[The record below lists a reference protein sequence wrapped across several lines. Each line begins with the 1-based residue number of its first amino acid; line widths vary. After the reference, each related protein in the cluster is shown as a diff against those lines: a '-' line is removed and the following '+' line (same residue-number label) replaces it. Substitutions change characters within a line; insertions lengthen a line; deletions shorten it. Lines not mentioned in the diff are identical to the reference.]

1 MERYLSAHDA
11 SRILGVTGNAV
22 LLMAKRGEL
31 PVAGET
37 VSGIRL
43 FRLEDV
49 RKVAAER
56 AAQGKRGSNTASTA
70 LVGEAVPA

>member
-22 LLMAKRGEL
+22 HLMARRGEL

-37 VSGIRL
+37 LSGIRL

-49 RKVAAER
+49 RRLAAER
-56 AAQGKRGSNTASTA
+56 AAKGQRGR
-70 LVGEAVPA
+70 GDRPAPATGRVN